1 MLVGS
6 SVANRPIKLSVEAE
20 ALASLVRAL
29 SAISLM
35 FIIMVTPWAILQ
47 VMMKKFTVTNRP
59 KSFNSNKRGCLRTIT
74 FDNADK
80 NICRLSLPSPWTS
93 HPPPSTSPSTS
104 SSLVSISAV
113 PSSSG
118 SWTPACEGLWTS
130 RFMSWWETALHNLS
144 LLSPCHGQTQT
155 INLLIISLL

>member
-47 VMMKKFTVTNRP
+47 VMMKKLAVTNKSKS
-59 KSFNSNKRGCLRTIT
+59 KSF
-74 FDNADK
+74 
-80 NICRLSLPSPWTS
+80 
-93 HPPPSTSPSTS
+93 H
-104 SSLVSISAV
+104 
-113 PSSSG
+113 
-118 SWTPACEGLWTS
+118 
-130 RFMSWWETALHNLS
+130 
-144 LLSPCHGQTQT
+144 
-155 INLLIISLL
+155 